1 MCVCGRVEEHSN
13 VSGVR
18 GFLIMRHKDKR
29 LKAKDNDEAKHG
41 KDDMVKRQQDEK
53 LRRQKT
59 GL

>member
-1 MCVCGRVEEHSN
+1 
-13 VSGVR
+13 
-18 GFLIMRHKDKR
+18 MRHKDKR

-41 KDDMVKRQQDEK
+41 KDSTVKRQQDEK